1 MCAIA
6 VPAAASTANPNT
18 YAVSSLRIE
27 AQSWTYVPLLART
40 QLPDG
45 SSATAAHSVLAIP
58 DPATRTGDNFIAVW
72 YTPDPAQP
80 TGWSAVAWNTRTT
93 LDKVY
98 AQIADQLDIPDDP
111 ALDEWPY
118 VPELSAQEIFPE
130 DLPFPLANG
139 VDADDPL
146 APALGVLPP
155 ETQGEILE
163 VMADNGYGAD
173 DGPLQTS
180 DTIDPP
186 NQDPNDNDAVYSR
199 GLTAIAQATPFIDD
213 FESFTDVFMAGVGI
227 NNGATNAAEAIAN
240 DGNTTDDEAAINFN
254 NCQDVSYLLQFGPEG
269 PIDDANSDGYP
280 DWLVLGLKPTFIS
293 DDGALPSIYDLL
305 LADGYGFDSN
315 GVLRFC
321 AQPKASPEC
330 KYEIRI
336 QTPVPGS
343 GVARNPVQMPVPIAT
358 RWFLVDHDTA
368 ARACTYERYSDKDTY
383 QLVEVRCI
391 ATDQSNPNCPPKQKY
406 TVIQY
411 FGTIEKKVC
420 TLSAGALNFCP
431 SAVPINAT
439 VFSNAGCSQAD
450 FEKPFTPNIIIPGFI
465 PLQHRSCYYPILP

>member
-1 MCAIA
+1 MCVCVCAIA

-130 DLPFPLANG
+130 DLPFPLVNG
-139 VDADDPL
+139 VSADDPL
-146 APALGVLPP
+146 APALGALPP
-155 ETQGEILE
+155 ETQGELLDT
-163 VMADNGYGAD
+163 MADYGYGAD

-305 LADGYGFDSN
+305 LADGYSFDSN

-321 AQPKASPEC
+321 GEQSATGCTYTFTISKPIGRVTRGQS
-330 KYEIRI
+330 
-336 QTPVPGS
+336 
-343 GVARNPVQMPVPIAT
+343 VPINPT
-358 RWFLVDHDTA
+358 RWFLVDRDPETKE
-368 ARACTYERYSDKDTY
+368 CIYERYSDDKDYRT
-383 QLVEVRCI
+383 VDVMCVS
-391 ATDQSNPNCPPKQKY
+391 TDPTCPPITHKK
-406 TVIQY
+406 VRQY
-411 FGTIEKKVC
+411 FGTIQRKKCNLIPDRETCPEAPPAAADNLTGVGC
-420 TLSAGALNFCP
+420 TANDFDFKMPFIVNHGNSTSKF
-431 SAVPINAT
+431 VPLINPCFRP
-439 VFSNAGCSQAD
+439 VRF
-450 FEKPFTPNIIIPGFI
+450 
-465 PLQHRSCYYPILP
+465 